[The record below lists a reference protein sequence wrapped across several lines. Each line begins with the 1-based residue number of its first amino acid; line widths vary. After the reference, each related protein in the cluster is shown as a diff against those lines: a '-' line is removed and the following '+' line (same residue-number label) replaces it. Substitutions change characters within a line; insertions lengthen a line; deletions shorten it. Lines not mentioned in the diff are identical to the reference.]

1 MKTEAAA
8 ANSLFSD
15 IARLITE
22 SKASVAQTVN
32 TALTM
37 LYWKI
42 GKRIN
47 EEVLQ
52 HKRADYGTQV
62 IFNLSE
68 KLTNNYGKGW
78 SEKQLRHCLRSA
90 ETFSEELI
98 FHASR
103 RQLSWTHL
111 PTVMY

>member
-1 MKTEAAA
+1 MPRKKQTEI
-8 ANSLFSD
+8 SPGPTLFAD

-32 TALTM
+32 SALTM

-42 GKRIN
+42 GSRIN
-47 EEVLQ
+47 QDVLQ

-62 IFNLSE
+62 ILNLSQ
-68 KLTNNYGKGW
+68 KLTTNYGKGW

-90 ETFSEELI
+90 ETFPEEQILY
-98 FHASR
+98 ASR
-103 RQLSWTHL
+103 
-111 PTVMY
+111 